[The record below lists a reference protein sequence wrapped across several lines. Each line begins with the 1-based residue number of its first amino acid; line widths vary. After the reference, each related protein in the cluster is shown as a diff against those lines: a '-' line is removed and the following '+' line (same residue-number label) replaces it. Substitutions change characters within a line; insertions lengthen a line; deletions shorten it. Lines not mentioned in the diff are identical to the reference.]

1 MESQMRELEEIID
14 SEIKNASREELRQL
28 IEKQGYRC
36 ALTGIDLEPETA
48 ELDHVVPVSDG
59 GNHSIANL
67 QVLHKAVN
75 RMKGAMSNDEFVR
88 WCKMVARSDSAPQGS

>member
-1 MESQMRELEEIID
+1 MRELEEIAD

-28 IEKQGYRC
+28 IERQGYRC

-59 GNHSIANL
+59 GNHSITNL

-88 WCKMVARSDSAPQGS
+88 WCKMVAGSNDAPRRS

>member
-1 MESQMRELEEIID
+1 MDEIAEG
-14 SEIKNASREELRQL
+14 EIKNATREELRQL
-28 IEKQGYRC
+28 IERQGYKC
-36 ALTGIDLEPETA
+36 SLTGVELDPRTA

-59 GNHSIANL
+59 GDHSITNL

-88 WCKMVARSDSAPQGS
+88 WCKMVARSDDAPRRS